1 MLDYRIYTFLAVCR
15 NMSFTKAADELSITQ
30 PAVSQHIKYLEDMY
44 NTRLF
49 SFNGKKMSITNE
61 GRVLLNAAT
70 TMLHDSIHLRETL
83 SAIKGEKKKL
93 SFGATLTVGE
103 YIVPYHMD
111 KIIEKF
117 GAEDINIKIAN
128 TNELL
133 EDINSGSVDFAL
145 VEGYFEKSEY
155 DYLTY
160 SSEPYIAVAGVK
172 LPEQSIEELLNY
184 RIIVRE
190 EGSGTRA
197 IFENV
202 LSAHNLKVDDFA
214 GKLEINNIGAI
225 KSLVAKGTGISFI
238 YKRAVEKELKD
249 NSIFEIKIKDFS
261 VNYNFTFVWRK
272 NSIYADYYRE
282 VFELLRVKK

>member
-15 NMSFTKAADELSITQ
+15 NMSFTKAADELNITQ

-49 SFNGKKMSITNE
+49 SFNGKKMSITNA

-160 SSEPYIAVAGVK
+160 SSEPYIAVAGIK

-238 YKRAVEKELKD
+238 YKRAVEKELRE
-249 NSIFEIKIKDFS
+249 NSVFEVKIKDFS

-282 VFELLRVKK
+282 VFELLRV

>member
-83 SAIKGEKKKL
+83 SAIKGEKNKL

-172 LPEQSIEELLNY
+172 LSEQSIEELLNY

-282 VFELLRVKK
+282 VFELLRV

>member
-1 MLDYRIYTFLAVCR
+1 
-15 NMSFTKAADELSITQ
+15 
-30 PAVSQHIKYLEDMY
+30 
-44 NTRLF
+44 
-49 SFNGKKMSITNE
+49 MSITNE

-282 VFELLRVKK
+282 VFELLRV

>member
-15 NMSFTKAADELSITQ
+15 NMSFTKAADELNITQ

-44 NTRLF
+44 STRLF

-160 SSEPYIAVAGVK
+160 SSEPYIAVAGIK

-238 YKRAVEKELKD
+238 YKRAVEKELRE
-249 NSIFEIKIKDFS
+249 NSVFEVKIKDFS

-282 VFELLRVKK
+282 VFELLRV

>member
-282 VFELLRVKK
+282 VFELLRV

>member
-15 NMSFTKAADELSITQ
+15 NMSFTKAADELNITQ

-160 SSEPYIAVAGVK
+160 SSEPYIAVAGIK

-238 YKRAVEKELKD
+238 YKRAVEKELRE
-249 NSIFEIKIKDFS
+249 NSVFEVKIKDFS

-282 VFELLRVKK
+282 VFELLRV

>member
-1 MLDYRIYTFLAVCR
+1 MLDYRIYTFLAVCK
-15 NMSFTKAADELSITQ
+15 NMSFTKAADELNITQ

-49 SFNGKKMSITNE
+49 GFNGKKMSITNE
-61 GRVLLNAAT
+61 GKALLNAAT

-103 YIVPYHMD
+103 YIVPYHID

-145 VEGYFEKSEY
+145 VEGYFEKSEF
-155 DYLTY
+155 DYFTY
-160 SSEPYIAVAGVK
+160 SSEPYIAVAGK
-172 LPEQSIEELLNY
+172 NLPEQSIEELLNY

-197 IFENV
+197 IFENM

-225 KSLVAKGTGISFI
+225 KSLVAKGMGISFI
-238 YKRAVEKELKD
+238 YKRAVEKELKN
-249 NSIFEIKIKDFS
+249 NSIFEVKIKDFS

-282 VFELLRVKK
+282 VFDLLRV

>member
-15 NMSFTKAADELSITQ
+15 NMSFTKAADELNITQ

-160 SSEPYIAVAGVK
+160 SSEPYIAVAGIK

-202 LSAHNLKVDDFA
+202 LSAHNLRVDDFA

-225 KSLVAKGTGISFI
+225 KSLVANGTGISFI
-238 YKRAVEKELKD
+238 YKRAVEKELND
-249 NSIFEIKIKDFS
+249 NSIFEVKIKDFS

-282 VFELLRVKK
+282 VFELLKV

>member
-15 NMSFTKAADELSITQ
+15 NMSFTKAADELNITQ

-160 SSEPYIAVAGVK
+160 SSEPYIAVAGIK

-225 KSLVAKGTGISFI
+225 KSLVANGTGISFI

-249 NSIFEIKIKDFS
+249 NSIFEVKIKDFS

-282 VFELLRVKK
+282 VFELLRV

>member
-61 GRVLLNAAT
+61 GKVLLNAAT

-282 VFELLRVKK
+282 VFELLRV

>member
-61 GRVLLNAAT
+61 GKVLLNAAT

-83 SAIKGEKKKL
+83 SAITGEKKKL

-282 VFELLRVKK
+282 VFELLRV

>member
-15 NMSFTKAADELSITQ
+15 NMSFTKAADELNITQ

-160 SSEPYIAVAGVK
+160 SSEPYIAVAGIQ

-202 LSAHNLKVDDFA
+202 LSAHNLRVDDFA

-225 KSLVAKGTGISFI
+225 KSLVENGTGISFI
-238 YKRAVEKELKD
+238 YKRAVEKELND
-249 NSIFEIKIKDFS
+249 NSIFEVKIKDFS

-282 VFELLRVKK
+282 VFELLRV

>member
-15 NMSFTKAADELSITQ
+15 NMSFTKAAEELNITQ

-44 NTRLF
+44 NTSF
-49 SFNGKKMSITNE
+49 FNFNGKKMSITNE
-61 GRVLLNAAT
+61 GKVLLNAAK
-70 TMLHDSIHLRETL
+70 TMLHDSLHLKEIL
-83 SAIKGEKKKL
+83 SSVKGEKKKL

-103 YIVPYHMD
+103 YIVPYHMN

-117 GAEDINIKIAN
+117 GAEDIKIKITN

-133 EDINSGSVDFAL
+133 EDINSGNVDFAL
-145 VEGYFEKSEY
+145 VEGYFEKSEF

-160 SSEPYIAVAGVK
+160 SVEPYIAVSGIK

-197 IFENV
+197 ILENI
-202 LSAHNLKVDDFA
+202 LSAHNLKIDDFA
-214 GKLEINNIGAI
+214 EKLEINNIGAI
-225 KSLVAKGTGISFI
+225 KTLVEKGIGISFI
-238 YKRAVEKELKD
+238 YKRAVEKELQN
-249 NSIFEIKIKDFS
+249 NSVFEVKIKNFS

-272 NSIYADYYRE
+272 NSIYTDYYRG
-282 VFELLRVKK
+282 VFELLKD

>member
-15 NMSFTKAADELSITQ
+15 NMSFTKAAEELNITQ

-49 SFNGKKMSITNE
+49 SFYGKKMSITKE
-61 GRVLLNAAT
+61 GRVLLSAAT
-70 TMLHDSIHLRETL
+70 TMLHDSIHLRDEL
-83 SAIKGEKKKL
+83 SVIKGSKKRL

-133 EDINSGSVDFAL
+133 EDINGGRVDFAL
-145 VEGYFEKSEY
+145 VEGYFEKSEF

-160 SSEPYIAVAGVK
+160 SSEPYIAAAGEK
-172 LPEQSIEELLNY
+172 LPEQSIEELLKY

-197 IFENV
+197 IFENM

-225 KSLVAKGTGISFI
+225 KSLVAKGMGISFI
-238 YKRAVEKELKD
+238 YKRAVEKELENK
-249 NSIFEIKIKDFS
+249 SIFEVKIKDFS

-272 NSIYADYYRE
+272 NSIYAEYYRE
-282 VFELLRVKK
+282 VFELLKV

>member
-15 NMSFTKAADELSITQ
+15 NMSFTKAADELNITQ

-172 LPEQSIEELLNY
+172 LPERSIEELLNY

-282 VFELLRVKK
+282 VFELLRV

>member
-61 GRVLLNAAT
+61 GRVIRNAAT
-70 TMLHDSIHLRETL
+70 TMLHDSIHLRERL

-117 GAEDINIKIAN
+117 GAEDINIEIAN

-282 VFELLRVKK
+282 VFELLRV